1 MRLATFN
8 VNSVKVRLPGL
19 LEWLAEAAPDVVLLQ
34 EIKCQDENFPADELA
49 AAGYQSAVHGQ
60 KAYNGVA
67 ILSRYPMSEVQTG
80 LPDPFSR
87 TAEDGQARFIAATI
101 CGIRVHSLYVPNGN
115 PTDGPKYPYKLSW
128 LDRLIDYVEK
138 TLLPHEVP
146 FVLGG
151 DFNICPDDSDCY
163 DPLSMREDALCLLD
177 VRQRY
182 RRLLNLGLW
191 DAWRTIYPLPQIG
204 YSYWDYVQGR
214 FQKDH
219 GLRIDHFLLS
229 PQVADCL
236 RTAGIDQRPR
246 GRERPSDHTPV
257 WCELAWE
264 KRA

>member
-34 EIKCQDENFPADELA
+34 EIKCQDENFPAEELA

-67 ILSRYPMSEVQTG
+67 ILSRHPMTEVQTG
-80 LPDPFSR
+80 LPDSSSR
-87 TAEDGQARFIAATI
+87 TAEDEQARFIAATI

-151 DFNICPDDSDCY
+151 DFNICPGDADCY
-163 DPLSMREDALCLLD
+163 DPLSMREDALCLPD

-191 DAWRTIYPLPQIG
+191 DAWRTIYPLPQVG